1 MTSLTLTQTEIFQR
15 HHGRAVRFFWALLIG
30 STTVSLIGF
39 VPHSMPELKQW
50 AIALTVFDNDLS
62 RPGNQFLEAD
72 IVYVRRLDFLVA
84 NQSVAYSPNGVSRRV
99 PTHIACLPLAR
110 CHLGPS
116 PHAVERFAPTGGL
129 L

>member
-1 MTSLTLTQTEIFQR
+1 MTQTEIFQR
-15 HHGRAVRFFWALLIG
+15 HHSRAVRFFWALLIG

-62 RPGNQFLEAD
+62 
-72 IVYVRRLDFLVA
+72 YFLVA

-110 CHLGPS
+110 CHLSPS
-116 PHAVERFAPTGGL
+116 PGAVERFAPTEGL